1 VQAYLGDIIIAVV
14 MLLGIFF
21 GWKRGLIKIIGGCGA
36 VYFGIVAGRHITA
49 AIMPWVD
56 GLIRSAADSAGVQTY
71 EEEILTTLLFSNTL
85 TARIIEVVVLVF
97 VTIVVVALLRRVA
110 RFLGNVINHTPLIGF
125 VSRFFGAILAFLVFT
140 AGMYAVL
147 VWVFPLLSD
156 IGFVAS
162 LNATVRASKILLPYV
177 WSLGGWA
184 WSVAAAGVALWQ
196 AQ

>member
-1 VQAYLGDIIIAVV
+1 MQAYLGDIIIAVV
-14 MLLGIFF
+14 MLLGILF
-21 GWKRGLIKIIGGCGA
+21 GWKRGLVKIIGGCGA

-56 GLIRSAADSAGVQTY
+56 GLIKGAANSAGVQTY

-97 VTIVVVALLRRVA
+97 VTIIVVAILRRLA

-125 VSRFFGAILAFLVFT
+125 ISRFFGAILAFLVFT
-140 AGMYAVL
+140 AAMYAVL
-147 VWVFPLLSD
+147 IWVFPLLAD
-156 IGFVAS
+156 VEFVAR
-162 LNATVRASKILLPYV
+162 LNSIVRSSQYLLPYV

-184 WSVAAAGVALWQ
+184 WSVAAAGIALWQ